1 MCYTGRKHQLRIHCA
16 SVLSAPIVGD
26 ARYGSTRGALQRS
39 LLADLKLFQQ
49 SRSSHSEEQTA
60 SKIADYDPA
69 GQKLSEEDCHSQQH
83 GFDGG
88 RYVELNQADVVP
100 TASLMLQLHAH
111 SICIQKPLQTAVK
124 VQAEPA
130 GQMKALL
137 ELFFM
142 DATFD

>member
-1 MCYTGRKHQLRIHCA
+1 MCYTGRKHQLRVHCA

-49 SRSSHSEEQTA
+49 SRSSHSEEQAA
-60 SKIADYDPA
+60 SKIANYDPA
-69 GQKLSEEDCHSQQH
+69 GQKLSEEDCHSQH
-83 GFDGG
+83 GFAGG
-88 RYVELNQADVVP
+88 TYEELVPADVVA

-111 SICIQKPLQTAVK
+111 SICIQKPLQTAIK

-137 ELFFM
+137 EVFSWMPRL
-142 DATFD
+142 TK